1 MIGHLNKDNE
11 NMGTKFYPFF
21 VVNYKIQ
28 DSLKRIK
35 ITKT

>member
-1 MIGHLNKDNE
+1 MIGNLIKNNE

-28 DSLKRIK
+28 EFT
-35 ITKT
+35 ITKS